1 MIPKNLKYGSKVES
15 SFAKLNRSNIAPQ
28 NGTGPYNLGD
38 TIIVNIP
45 TRANLVLDTS
55 NSYFKFNVSLTTTA
69 DDTFARW
76 DSCGAHGI
84 IQRLRVFSGSNLI
97 QDIDNYGLLAKMLF
111 DIQVSQD
118 ANIGKYSIT
127 TGTRND
133 YTTTSVTTTATPCV
147 MRNSGA
153 SIFSK
158 TADNT
163 TVTKTYCLSLISL
176 LGTLCSNQYLPLFG
190 ATSAPLRTEIQLVS
204 VLQNALGYSVALPT
218 FTMSNVEYVGSFIE
232 LGDQAMRIIEE
243 SLEGQPLQFCIPDY
257 RNYQYNFSL
266 TGGVNTQ
273 VSMPIP
279 AKFSSL
285 KSLFVTVRDNTGA
298 INYFPFSC
306 NGYGFVNYYF
316 RVGSQIMPTK
326 LVETKTEAFCELLKA
341 TATLSDILHTPS
353 IDITSYTDDTNNPM
367 TDIAVGAT
375 DATKLLAFV
384 TAQSNSFY
392 IGIDVENYSNAPKDS
407 IFSGMN
413 TNTDDIFFTG
423 TFKPTSTTTARF
435 DSFALFDEV
444 IVFENGTCYVKF

>member
-1 MIPKNLKYGSKVES
+1 M
-15 SFAKLNRSNIAPQ
+15 
-28 NGTGPYNLGD
+28 
-38 TIIVNIP
+38 
-45 TRANLVLDTS
+45 
-55 NSYFKFNVSLTTTA
+55 
-69 DDTFARW
+69 
-76 DSCGAHGI
+76 
-84 IQRLRVFSGSNLI
+84 
-97 QDIDNYGLLAKMLF
+97 
-111 DIQVSQD
+111 
-118 ANIGKYSIT
+118 
-127 TGTRND
+127 
-133 YTTTSVTTTATPCV
+133 
-147 MRNSGA
+147 
-153 SIFSK
+153 
-158 TADNT
+158 
-163 TVTKTYCLSLISL
+163 
-176 LGTLCSNQYLPLFG
+176 
-190 ATSAPLRTEIQLVS
+190 EIQLVS
-204 VLQNALGYSVALPT
+204 GLSNALGYSVSLPD
-218 FTMSNVEYVGSFIE
+218 FSMSNVEYVGSFIE
-232 LGDQAMRIIEE
+232 LGDGAMKIIED

-266 TGGVNTQ
+266 TGNVNTQ

-306 NGYGFVNYYF
+306 SGYGFVNYYF

-353 IDITSYTDDTNNPM
+353 IDITSYTDDTNNM
-367 TDIAVGAT
+367 ITDTAGTAT

-392 IGIDVENYSNAPKDS
+392 IGIDLENYSNAPKDS

-423 TFKPTSTTTARF
+423 TFRPANTIAARF

-444 IVFENGTCYVKF
+444 LVFENGTCYVKF

>member
-15 SFAKLNRSNIAPQ
+15 SFAKLMRSNIAPQ

-38 TIIVNIP
+38 TIILNIP

-69 DDTFARW
+69 ADTFARW
-76 DSCGAHGI
+76 DNCGSHGI

-133 YTTTSVTTTATPCV
+133 YTTTSVTTTATACV

-158 TADNT
+158 TADGVT
-163 TVTKTYCLSLISL
+163 TTKTYCLSLISL

-353 IDITSYTDDTNNPM
+353 IDITSYTDDTNNRM

-392 IGIDVENYSNAPKDS
+392 IGIDLENYSNAPKDS